1 MGADIIF
8 LCTIVEACSKAFDK
22 SLIKLQSDYNSFIDD
37 SAKDT
42 IETLF
47 DVDFFDRIDLK
58 DEKLWH

>member
-1 MGADIIF
+1 MGEDIIF
-8 LCTIVEACSKAFDK
+8 LSTIVEAFSKAFDK
-22 SLIKLQSDYNSFIDD
+22 SLIKLQLAYKSFIDD

-47 DVDFFDRIDLK
+47 DVDFFDRIDMK